1 VEREILKNISTSKS
15 LRFLPT
21 VEMTTWIS
29 ELLRC
34 HQQSNSKTVI
44 GSPGLR
50 SGERHI
56 EL

>member
-21 VEMTTWIS
+21 VEITTWIS

-50 SGERHI
+50 SGERHL